1 MSDAISSVRSDKS
14 HLMNQVGGAHIAF
27 EPKNTN
33 IHEAKERP
41 IDLGGASIFC
51 QTQLS

>member
-1 MSDAISSVRSDKS
+1 MSDAISSVKSDKS
-14 HLMNQVGGAHIAF
+14 HLMNPRAGAHIAF

-33 IHEAKERP
+33 IHDEKERH
-41 IDLGGASIFC
+41 INLGGASIFC